1 MRLFVGLDIPA
12 QVTGSLERLVN
23 QLRPTAK
30 VNWSRPANLHITT
43 KFIGEWPGERLEELK
58 RTLAAVPRPGAL
70 EIEVRGIGWYPNPHH
85 PKVFFAAIHA
95 LPALATL
102 AAETDKATARLGVPA
117 EVRPY
122 SPHLT
127 LARIK
132 TPVDLAGVRQAI
144 AALPGLEFGRFTADR
159 FFLYLSELHPS
170 GSIYR
175 KLAEFPL
182 T

>member
-12 QVTGSLERLVN
+12 EVTGSLDRLIN

-30 VNWSRPANLHITT
+30 VNWSRAANLHITT
-43 KFIGEWPGERLEELK
+43 KFIGEWPAERLPEMK
-58 RTLAAVPRPGAL
+58 QALAAIPRQSAID
-70 EIEVRGIGWYPNPHH
+70 IEVQGIGWLPNPHH
-85 PKVFFAAIHA
+85 PKVFFAAIHSSPL
-95 LPALATL
+95 LPCL
-102 AAETDKATARLGVPA
+102 AAETDSATAALGVPT
-117 EVRPY
+117 ENRPF

-132 TPVDLAGVRQAI
+132 PPVDLSGVRRAI
-144 AALPGLEFGRFTADR
+144 ASLPQLDFGRFTADR

-170 GSIYR
+170 GSVYS